1 MIQNLLQYD
10 KEHVWHPY
18 TSTTNPLPN
27 YAVKKAYNCTIELT
41 DGRKLID
48 GMSSWWAAIHGY
60 NHPKL
65 NDAIDIQLKNMAHI
79 MFGGLTHEPAV
90 SLAKK
95 LVNISPKGLEKVFY
109 SDSGSVAVEVALK
122 MAIQYQY
129 AKGQTKKNKFVSICS
144 GYHGDTWHAM
154 SVCDPITGMH
164 HLFKNALS
172 PQLFANQPVSRFGG
186 EWQDTDINTLK
197 QILEQHSKSIA
208 ALILEP
214 IVQGAGGM
222 WFYHP
227 KYLEKAAEL
236 CKEYDVLLIF
246 DEIATGFGRTG
257 KLFATEYTN
266 IAPDIM
272 CIGKALTGGYMSFAA
287 TLSTNQIADTIS
299 NNPPN
304 VFMHGPTFM
313 GNPLACAVANAS
325 IDLLLSQNW
334 QQKIQHI
341 QTILTQYLTPCKL
354 SKAVADVRVL
364 GAIGVVQTKKDID
377 LKTLQ
382 KQFVE
387 KGVWIRPFKNLI
399 YLMPPYIITD
409 NELIKLTNAICDVV
423 NLHN

>member
-60 NHPKL
+60 NHSKL
-65 NDAIDIQLKNMAHI
+65 NDAIDTQLKNMAHI

-129 AKGQTKKNKFVSICS
+129 AKGQTKKNKFVSIRS

-236 CKEYDVLLIF
+236 CKSMMCY
-246 DEIATGFGRTG
+246 
-257 KLFATEYTN
+257 LF
-266 IAPDIM
+266 
-272 CIGKALTGGYMSFAA
+272 
-287 TLSTNQIADTIS
+287 
-299 NNPPN
+299 
-304 VFMHGPTFM
+304 
-313 GNPLACAVANAS
+313 
-325 IDLLLSQNW
+325 
-334 QQKIQHI
+334 
-341 QTILTQYLTPCKL
+341 
-354 SKAVADVRVL
+354 
-364 GAIGVVQTKKDID
+364 
-377 LKTLQ
+377 
-382 KQFVE
+382 
-387 KGVWIRPFKNLI
+387 
-399 YLMPPYIITD
+399 LM
-409 NELIKLTNAICDVV
+409 K
-423 NLHN
+423 